1 MKCVALLFM
10 VTFIFSLS
18 AGAATYEWKDEKGVV
33 NFTDNPDKIP
43 AKYLKKVKKRPSIT
57 VDETGTSTEG
67 KNQEKAPSVSAQE
80 PVTQNMEKLYGGH
93 DQSWWRSR
101 FSGLRNELKAV
112 QDGLPG
118 KKEDLIGLRREFN
131 IYHYGR
137 DRKAYY
143 DKLAE
148 IENDEAR
155 EKELN
160 EQLKALDVEA
170 SRAGV
175 PSEWRK

>member
-10 VTFIFSLS
+10 VTFIFSLT
-18 AGAATYEWKDEKGVV
+18 AGATMYEWTDNKGVV

-57 VDETGTSTEG
+57 VDATGSSTVE
-67 KNQEKAPSVSAQE
+67 KTQEKAPPVSGQE
-80 PVTQNMEKLYGGH
+80 PVTQNIEKIYGGH

-101 FSGLRNELKAV
+101 FSGIRNELKAV

-118 KKEDLIGLRREFN
+118 KREDLISLRRKMT
-131 IYHYGR
+131 IYNYAH

-143 DKLAE
+143 DKLDE
-148 IENDEAR
+148 IKNDEAR

-160 EQLKALDVEA
+160 EQLNSLDAEA
-170 SRAGV
+170 SKAGV
-175 PSEWRK
+175 PSEWRQ